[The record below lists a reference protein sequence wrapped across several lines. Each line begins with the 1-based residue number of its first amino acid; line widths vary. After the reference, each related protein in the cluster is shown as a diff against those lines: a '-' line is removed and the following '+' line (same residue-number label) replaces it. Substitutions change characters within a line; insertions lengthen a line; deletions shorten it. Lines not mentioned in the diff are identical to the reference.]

1 MIVASRPIGR
11 TDLKESV
18 YLRLDTSR
26 SSWNVFLGSFVQP
39 VSVIASISV
48 LPFDAL
54 QQLPSLSETV
64 RDLGTT
70 AIRRLCSVYPRLS
83 SWHRIS
89 GLRMTA
95 YFEAVA

>member
-48 LPFDAL
+48 LSFDAL
-54 QQLPSLSETV
+54 QQLQCFTL
-64 RDLGTT
+64 RNCQGLGYNCDPK
-70 AIRRLCSVYPRLS
+70 AMFGIPAPFELAP
-83 SWHRIS
+83 H
-89 GLRMTA
+89 LRA
-95 YFEAVA
+95 